1 MKITNR
7 MKVTA
12 VLLAL
17 LISGHIN
24 TTQAS
29 AAETESVAEIGVS
42 LGGMS
47 RIMNDYYTE
56 RLSET
61 GISVKNVT
69 IPVYVNGEKLEAVN
83 SLSEFTDIGLA
94 NVFDYVNIRSEAS
107 ADSQALGKLYTA
119 GVATVLETVTGDDGE
134 EWVKVTSGSVTGYI
148 KATYLSFGEEA
159 EEVAEANY
167 TKYAKA
173 TCTTLNVRSE
183 ADNTSSILAQVPYGE
198 ELKIV
203 EVGEEWIQVVYD
215 EEHNGYVS
223 KDYADI
229 IYDFDYAVSKEEEE
243 AIKRAEKEALRAQQA
258 AQNSASSNSS
268 STSGYNSSGF
278 ASTGAASSGK
288 DTYNINNMIW
298 PLPSDRTVYTYFGY
312 RIPPTAGASSYHKGL
327 DIGGREGTNVV
338 AVLSGTVVTAT
349 YSSSGGNYVVIDHG
363 NGVQTRYLHNSKLL
377 VSVGQ
382 KVTQGDVIALCGSTG
397 ISTSAHLHF
406 SLVING
412 TYVDPYPYIKGK

>member
-1 MKITNR
+1 MKTTKV

-12 VLLAL
+12 LLLAL
-17 LISGHIN
+17 LIAGHID

-29 AAETESVAEIGVS
+29 AAETGTVAEIGVS

-47 RIMNDYYTE
+47 QIMNDYYTE
-56 RLSET
+56 RLSES

-83 SLSEFTDIGLA
+83 SISEFSDIGLA
-94 NVFDYVNIRSEAS
+94 NVFDYVNIRTEPSTESEVV
-107 ADSQALGKLYTA
+107 GKLYTA
-119 GVATVLETVTGDDGE
+119 GVATVLDTVTKDEE
-134 EWVKVTSGSVTGYI
+134 EWMKISSGSVTGYI
-148 KATYLSFGEEA
+148 KAEYLSFGKEA
-159 EEVAEANY
+159 EEVADANY

-173 TCTTLNVRSE
+173 TCTTLNVRSK
-183 ADNTSSILAQVPYGE
+183 ADQTSSILAQVPYGE
-198 ELKIV
+198 KLKVV
-203 EVGEEWIQVVYD
+203 EVGEQWIQVVYD
-215 EEHNGYVS
+215 EEQNGYVS

-243 AIKRAEKEALRAQQA
+243 AIKRAEEEALKAQQA
-258 AQNSASSNSS
+258 AQNTGSTSSSNSS
-268 STSGYNSSGF
+268 GSSSSSS
-278 ASTGAASSGK
+278 ASK

-312 RIPPTAGASSYHKGL
+312 RVPPTAGASSYHKGL
-327 DIGGREGTNVV
+327 DIGGKEGANVV

-349 YSSSGGNYVVIDHG
+349 YSSSAGNYVVIDHG